1 LFRKNIRIGK
11 GLRLY
16 RRWRLY
22 GKGPIRIGDN
32 CRVDGI
38 LGDTRQ
44 YTCIDTGAPS
54 ASVDIG
60 DNARLYAA
68 KIWSQFSIRMG
79 NDVFIEE
86 SSIVDTDFHS
96 IDRQRT
102 TPDPHETLDKNR
114 IVIGDRVC
122 IGSRSIV
129 TKRVTIGDDAMVAP
143 GSIVARSV
151 PAGCVVGGNPAKI
164 IEPDA

>member
-1 LFRKNIRIGK
+1 M
-11 GLRLY
+11 
-16 RRWRLY
+16 
-22 GKGPIRIGDN
+22 
-32 CRVDGI
+32 DGI

-44 YTCIDTGAPS
+44 YTCIDTGTPFAC
-54 ASVDIG
+54 VEIG

-96 IDRQRT
+96 IDRERT
-102 TPDPHETLDKNR
+102 TPDPHETLEKHR

-129 TKRVTIGDDAMVAP
+129 TKRVTIGDDALIAP
-143 GSIVARSV
+143 GSIVSRSIPARSFV
-151 PAGCVVGGNPAKI
+151 CGNPAKI
-164 IEPDA
+164 VEITA